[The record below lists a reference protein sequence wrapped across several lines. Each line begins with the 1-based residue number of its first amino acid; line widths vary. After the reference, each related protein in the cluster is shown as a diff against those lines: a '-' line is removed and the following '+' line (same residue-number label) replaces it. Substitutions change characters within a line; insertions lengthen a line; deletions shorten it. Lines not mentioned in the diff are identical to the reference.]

1 MPPAFSS
8 PKKVSKRGIK
18 GDGRPSKL
26 TAYGD
31 GQVEGSVLIWV
42 ER

>member
-1 MPPAFSS
+1 MPAAFSS

-26 TAYGD
+26 TPAVMTKLKEAFSYG
-31 GQVEGSVLIWV
+31 
-42 ER
+42 